1 MKKRAIVIALSLALL
16 LSVFVPGT
24 LAMGTTETETDTTTV
39 VSQPDTEVLAADG
52 EGTRSGDEQTDL
64 TDGET
69 VTGDGQTTDEDSV
82 TGDGQTTDQGAVTGD
97 GQTTDQGTVTGDGQT
112 TEEGTVTG
120 DGQTAGEGTVT
131 DDGQTVDE
139 GNVTGDGQTADPTEA
154 TAATDPTETT
164 AATDPTETT
173 VPETTVP
180 ETTVPETIVP
190 VSHWE
195 GCADGCEKEDCDC
208 LCHVY
213 DRIMACTTL
222 EEIYAILDSYTD
234 EELETLAMA
243 LTQEQNA
250 EIEAKITALE
260 PEPLPPVV
268 LEESTDEP
276 VESEIIY
283 VTVNYANV
291 APFGEPVSG

>member
-1 MKKRAIVIALSLALL
+1 MKKRALAIALSLALL
-16 LSVFVPGT
+16 PSVFVPGT

-39 VSQPDTEVLAADG
+39 VSQPDTKVLAEDG
-52 EGTRSGDEQTDL
+52 EGTLSGDGQSVV
-64 TDGET
+64 TDGDT

-82 TGDGQTTDQGAVTGD
+82 TGDGQT
-97 GQTTDQGTVTGDGQT
+97 
-112 TEEGTVTG
+112 
-120 DGQTAGEGTVT
+120 
-131 DDGQTVDE
+131 
-139 GNVTGDGQTADPTEA
+139 ADPTETTTSPEGSA
-154 TAATDPTETT
+154 PTETTASPEGSDPTETTAATDPTETT

-173 VPETTVP
+173 VPETT
-180 ETTVPETIVP
+180 VP

-250 EIEAKITALE
+250 EIEARITALE

-268 LEESTDEP
+268 LEKSTDEP

>member
-24 LAMGTTETETDTTTV
+24 LAMGTTETDTDTTTV
-39 VSQPDTEVLAADG
+39 VSQSDTEVLAEDG
-52 EGTRSGDEQTDL
+52 EGTQSGDEQTDL

-82 TGDGQTTDQGAVTGD
+82 TGDGQT
-97 GQTTDQGTVTGDGQT
+97 
-112 TEEGTVTG
+112 
-120 DGQTAGEGTVT
+120 
-131 DDGQTVDE
+131 
-139 GNVTGDGQTADPTEA
+139 ADPTETTTA
-154 TAATDPTETT
+154 PEGSAPTETTAAPEGSDPTETTAATDPTETT
-164 AATDPTETT
+164 TATDPTETT

-180 ETTVPETIVP
+180 ETTVP

-243 LTQEQNA
+243 LTEEQNA

-268 LEESTDEP
+268 LEKSTDEP

>member
-39 VSQPDTEVLAADG
+39 VSQSDTEVLAEDG

-82 TGDGQTTDQGAVTGD
+82 TGDGQTTDEDSVTGD
-97 GQTTDQGTVTGDGQT
+97 GQTAG
-112 TEEGTVTG
+112 EGTVTG
-120 DGQTAGEGTVT
+120 DGQTAGEGTVTGDGQTTEEGTVT

-139 GNVTGDGQTADPTEA
+139 GNVTGDGQTPDPTET
-154 TAATDPTETT
+154 TAATDPTV
-164 AATDPTETT
+164 ATDPTETT

-180 ETTVPETIVP
+180 
-190 VSHWE
+190 VSHRE

-250 EIEAKITALE
+250 EIEAKITTLE

-268 LEESTDEP
+268 LEKSTDEP

>member
-24 LAMGTTETETDTTTV
+24 LATSSTETEADTTTV
-39 VSQPDTEVLAADG
+39 VSQPDTEVLAEDG

-82 TGDGQTTDQGAVTGD
+82 TGDGQTAGE
-97 GQTTDQGTVTGDGQT
+97 GTVTGDGQT

-120 DGQTAGEGTVT
+120 DGQTTEEGTVT
-131 DDGQTVDE
+131 GDGQTVDE
-139 GNVTGDGQTADPTEA
+139 GNVTGDGQPADPTET

-180 ETTVPETIVP
+180 ETTVPETSAPETIVP
-190 VSHWE
+190 IAHWE

-243 LTQEQNA
+243 LTEEQNA
-250 EIEAKITALE
+250 EIEARITALE

>member
-1 MKKRAIVIALSLALL
+1 MKKRALAIALSLALL

-24 LAMGTTETETDTTTV
+24 LATSSTETETDTTTV
-39 VSQPDTEVLAADG
+39 VSQPDTEVLAEDG
-52 EGTRSGDEQTDL
+52 EGTLSGDGQSVV
-64 TDGET
+64 TDGDT

-82 TGDGQTTDQGAVTGD
+82 TGDGQT
-97 GQTTDQGTVTGDGQT
+97 
-112 TEEGTVTG
+112 
-120 DGQTAGEGTVT
+120 
-131 DDGQTVDE
+131 
-139 GNVTGDGQTADPTEA
+139 ADPTETTA
-154 TAATDPTETT
+154 APESSDPTETTAAPADTDPTETTAATDPTETTAATDPTVATDPTETTAATDPTETT

-195 GCADGCEKEDCDC
+195 GCADGCEKEDCKC

-243 LTQEQNA
+243 LTEEQNA

-268 LEESTDEP
+268 LEKSTDEP

>member
-24 LAMGTTETETDTTTV
+24 LATSSTETETDTTTV
-39 VSQPDTEVLAADG
+39 VSQSDTEVLAEDG
-52 EGTRSGDEQTDL
+52 EGTLSGDGQSVV
-64 TDGET
+64 TDGDT

-82 TGDGQTTDQGAVTGD
+82 TGDGQT
-97 GQTTDQGTVTGDGQT
+97 
-112 TEEGTVTG
+112 
-120 DGQTAGEGTVT
+120 
-131 DDGQTVDE
+131 
-139 GNVTGDGQTADPTEA
+139 ADPTETTA
-154 TAATDPTETT
+154 APESSDPTETTAAPADTDPTETTAATDPTETT

-180 ETTVPETIVP
+180 ETTVPETSAPETIVP
-190 VSHWE
+190 IAHWE

-243 LTQEQNA
+243 LTEEQNA

-268 LEESTDEP
+268 LEKSTDEP

>member
-39 VSQPDTEVLAADG
+39 VQSDTEVLAADG
-52 EGTRSGDEQTDL
+52 EGILSGDGQTVV
-64 TDGET
+64 TDGDT
-69 VTGDGQTTDEDSV
+69 VTGDGQTVVTDGNTV
-82 TGDGQTTDQGAVTGD
+82 IGDGQTTDPTE
-97 GQTTDQGTVTGDGQT
+97 TTTAPEGSAPTET
-112 TEEGTVTG
+112 TAAPEGS
-120 DGQTAGEGTVT
+120 
-131 DDGQTVDE
+131 
-139 GNVTGDGQTADPTEA
+139 DPTET

-164 AATDPTETT
+164 TATDPTETT

-180 ETTVPETIVP
+180 ETTVPI
-190 VSHWE
+190 SHWE
-195 GCADGCEKEDCDC
+195 GCADGCEREDCTC

-213 DRIMACTTL
+213 ERIMACTTL
-222 EEIYAILDSYTD
+222 EEIYAILDAYTD
-234 EELETLAMA
+234 EELETLAKA

-250 EIEAKITALE
+250 KIEAKITALE
-260 PEPLPPVV
+260 PAPLPPVV

-291 APFGEPVSG
+291 APFGKPVSG

>member
-24 LAMGTTETETDTTTV
+24 LATSSTETETDTTTV
-39 VSQPDTEVLAADG
+39 VSQPDTEVLAEDG

-69 VTGDGQTTDEDSV
+69 VTGDGQTTDEDS
-82 TGDGQTTDQGAVTGD
+82 VTGD

-154 TAATDPTETT
+154 TAATEPTVATDPTETT
-164 AATDPTETT
+164 VPETT

-243 LTQEQNA
+243 LTEEQNA
-250 EIEAKITALE
+250 EIEAKITTLE

>member
-24 LAMGTTETETDTTTV
+24 LATSSTETETDTTTV
-39 VSQPDTEVLAADG
+39 VSQSDTEVLAEDG
-52 EGTRSGDEQTDL
+52 EGTQSGDEQTAL

-69 VTGDGQTTDEDSV
+69 VTGDGQTTDE
-82 TGDGQTTDQGAVTGD
+82 
-97 GQTTDQGTVTGDGQT
+97 GT
-112 TEEGTVTG
+112 
-120 DGQTAGEGTVT
+120 
-131 DDGQTVDE
+131 
-139 GNVTGDGQTADPTEA
+139 VTGDGQTADPTETTA
-154 TAATDPTETT
+154 APEGSEPTETTAATDPTGTTAATDPTETT
-164 AATDPTETT
+164 ATTDPTETTAATEPTETTVATDPTETT

-180 ETTVPETIVP
+180 ETTVPETTVP

-243 LTQEQNA
+243 LTEEQNA

-268 LEESTDEP
+268 LEKSTDEP